1 MVNIGILFLFLIFG
15 KSFQFFSIEYVSCG
29 LVRYAL
35 IMLGCISSI
44 PNLRVFIMNV
54 KVAQSCPT
62 FCGPVN
68 CSPPGSS
75 GHGILQARKPK
86 WIAISFFR
94 ESSWPRT
101 ESRSPELKADSLLSE
116 PLGDPF
122 YHEGILNFVK
132 YFLCIY
138 WDMIFIINFCN
149 VVYHILI
156 CKCWTRDKSHM
167 IIAYDPFTVLLSL
180 WKFWWAFLYL
190 CSSRILA
197 SNFLL
202 YPYLVSV

>member
-1 MVNIGILFLFLIFG
+1 MLILCWGAFHLYLTWEFLSWMWKLLSHVQLFVTSWTVAHQAPLAME
-15 KSFQFFSIEYVSCG
+15 FSRQENPSG
-29 LVRYAL
+29 L
-35 IMLGCISSI
+35 
-44 PNLRVFIMNV
+44 PF
-54 KVAQSCPT
+54 P
-62 FCGPVN
+62 
-68 CSPPGSS
+68 SS
-75 GHGILQARKPK
+75 GNHPDPG
-86 WIAISFFR
+86 
-94 ESSWPRT
+94 T

-116 PLGDPF
+116 PPGDPF
-122 YHEGILNFVK
+122 YHEGILNFVN